1 MVRRHSAISPS
12 KKKTII
18 SLDSLGHEALMFS
31 VRQSGVLAVAKGT
44 KAQCMQQEN
53 AAREGLRTTTARTDG
68 TDMDTVTWS
77 GAECG

>member
-1 MVRRHSAISPS
+1 
-12 KKKTII
+12 
-18 SLDSLGHEALMFS
+18 MFS